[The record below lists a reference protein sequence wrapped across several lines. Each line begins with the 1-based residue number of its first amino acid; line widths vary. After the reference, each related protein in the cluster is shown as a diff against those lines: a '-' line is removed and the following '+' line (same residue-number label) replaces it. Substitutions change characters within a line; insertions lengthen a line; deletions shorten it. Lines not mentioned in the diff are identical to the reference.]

1 MQIVL
6 KNKDTLIFEEFEFK
20 CSIGKKGITSK
31 KKEGDLKTPKG
42 LFSLGPIYFRKDRI
56 FNLKTKL
63 KKIPIKKNM
72 IWCDDSSSIF
82 YNKLTKKNNNFS
94 HEKMFRKD
102 NLYDLVVVINYNTKK
117 IIKNKG
123 SAIFLH
129 LTNNFKK
136 TRGCIALKKND
147 LLILLRLINKKTKIK
162 IL

>member
-82 YNKLTKKNNNFS
+82 YNKLIKKNNNFS
-94 HEKMFRKD
+94 
-102 NLYDLVVVINYNTKK
+102 
-117 IIKNKG
+117 
-123 SAIFLH
+123 
-129 LTNNFKK
+129 
-136 TRGCIALKKND
+136 
-147 LLILLRLINKKTKIK
+147 
-162 IL
+162 